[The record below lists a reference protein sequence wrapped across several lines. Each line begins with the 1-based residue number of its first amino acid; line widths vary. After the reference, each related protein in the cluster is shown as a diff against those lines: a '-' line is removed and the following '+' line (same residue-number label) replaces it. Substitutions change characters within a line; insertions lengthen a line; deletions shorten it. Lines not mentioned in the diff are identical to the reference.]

1 MRRVILWI
9 VTILITFALGTGA
22 DSLRHYLFTKKP
34 PAVATVDVAAPVLV
48 TTASEPVTE
57 RKLMLHYN
65 QGSVDHYGALYIMG
79 PAPEG
84 FADFAYIALGLSGMH
99 VVESS
104 DYITVYSNEFAEW
117 GHADFAFVTER
128 YLYFT
133 TGPSEHHD
141 FEYRFEGEFLVRDF
155 DSVEGKNKAA
165 VRGTLT
171 KFKNGETVAQQL
183 VTFRVEYMGC

>member
-9 VTILITFALGTGA
+9 VALLITFAIGTGLH
-22 DSLRHYLFTKKP
+22 SLRRFLFT
-34 PAVATVDVAAPVLV
+34 TESTVAAKVEVASPVFI
-48 TTASEPVTE
+48 TTASEPI
-57 RKLMLHYN
+57 RQPNLMLHYN
-65 QGSVDHYGALYIMG
+65 QGSVDHYGALYIMD

-84 FADFAYIALGLSGMH
+84 FTDFAFIALGLSGMH

-104 DYITVYSNEFAEW
+104 DYITLYSNEFAEW

-133 TGPSEHHD
+133 TGRIENHD
-141 FEYRFEGEFLVRDF
+141 FEYRFEGEFLVKDF
-155 DSVEGKNKAA
+155 DSVEGKNQAA

-171 KFKNGETVAQQL
+171 KFKNGETVARQE

>member
-9 VTILITFALGTGA
+9 VALLITFAIGTGV
-22 DSLRHYLFTKKP
+22 DSLRRYLSTAEP
-34 PAVATVDVAAPVLV
+34 PVATRVEVAAPLLI
-48 TTASEPVTE
+48 TTASEPV
-57 RKLMLHYN
+57 RQPNLMFHYN
-65 QGSVDHYGALYIMG
+65 QGSVDHYGALYLMG
-79 PAPEG
+79 PTPEG
-84 FADFAYIALGLSGMH
+84 FTDFAFIALGLSGMH